1 MKTTLQTRYGL
12 KFWTAICLVAAVSLG
27 GYAPVATAHSEGGL
41 WGIGGLLA
49 GTMLGRATANRQGS
63 ESKHQKSSA
72 STPAPAPAPAAPMT
86 AEQKIQQLNTLAA
99 GGYITPQEYKTEKQ
113 AILNSIVE

>member
-49 GTMLGRATANRQGS
+49 GTMLGRATANRQAS
-63 ESKHQKSSA
+63 QSTKSHRLRHRRRLLL
-72 STPAPAPAPAAPMT
+72 PPRR
-86 AEQKIQQLNTLAA
+86 
-99 GGYITPQEYKTEKQ
+99 
-113 AILNSIVE
+113 